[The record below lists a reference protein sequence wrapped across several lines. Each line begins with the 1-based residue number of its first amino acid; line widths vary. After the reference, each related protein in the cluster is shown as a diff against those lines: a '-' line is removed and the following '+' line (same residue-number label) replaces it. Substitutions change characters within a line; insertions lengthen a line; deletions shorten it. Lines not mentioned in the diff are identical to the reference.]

1 MGQRDQNVLNRLK
14 ETSMTRELSRRTVLG
29 GVAAFVLG
37 AGAQD
42 QVDARQT
49 TGATPTGDAGAV
61 QLLSDAA
68 ATMSGLETFR
78 FSMVTT
84 QGETVILEGF
94 TLDEI
99 AGAIRRPDDF
109 QTTVTV
115 AIPFATIDL
124 TAVSIDRE
132 VWIEFPAF
140 GENSGGWTSI
150 GSSEG
155 VLSLLNPDLL
165 ILEAVPYVENA
176 AVDGSGDLDG
186 VPVTFVTGTVDFQ
199 EIAGRLAGGDEQVQS
214 QIAEGPVRLLIAIDE
229 EGRVRE
235 IEMSGPLLAAEAND
249 VVRLVTFSAFNE
261 PVEIIEPDLEG
272 AG

>member
-1 MGQRDQNVLNRLK
+1 
-14 ETSMTRELSRRTVLG
+14 MTLELSRRMVLG
-29 GVAAFVLG
+29 GVAAWVFGV
-37 AGAQD
+37 AARD
-42 QVDARQT
+42 HVAARQST
-49 TGATPTGDAGAV
+49 PDATPTGDADAV
-61 QLLSDAA
+61 QLLNDAA

-94 TLDEI
+94 TLDGI

-109 QTTVTV
+109 ETTVTV

-124 TAVSIDRE
+124 TAVSIDRQ

-176 AVDGSGDLDG
+176 AVDGSGEVDG
-186 VPVTFVTGTVDFQ
+186 VPVTFVNGTVDFQ
-199 EIAGRLAGGDEQVQS
+199 EIAVRLADGDEQIQS
-214 QIAEGPVRLLIAIDE
+214 QIAEGPVQLAVAIDE
-229 EGRVRE
+229 EERVRE
-235 IEMSGPLLAAEAND
+235 IEMSGPLLAAEADD

-261 PVEIIEPDLEG
+261 PVEIIEPEIED
-272 AG
+272 AGSGG